1 MQITLIIAAL
11 TVIGLPL
18 LLGIAWTLHYLVS
31 LPLRRRE
38 KMRVLLDLIEDGL
51 RHGRTPEQTLR
62 EWRLTRDGSL
72 GRAAVRL
79 ADAVAGGKSF
89 AEGLEQEGG
98 VFPAPVR
105 MMLRSGHQAGNLELV
120 IPACRSH
127 LEDALGEVR
136 SAHDYLM
143 VLALGVSPFWVLIFL
158 LLSVFVFPKFAQ
170 IATDMGGPPPGLF
183 TFMMQHHGWLVWY
196 QAILMTVCYAG
207 ATLYLGGP
215 KLHAW
220 LDRRLPGLNDWLAS
234 VVPWRRLRMTRDFS
248 SMLGILL
255 DAGVPEPRALQL
267 AAEST
272 ANRPFERRA
281 HKALEALAQGT
292 KLPDALRMLDKSGQL
307 AWRLRAAASTR
318 ERFMTSLAGWHD
330 ALDAEAFQREQTAS
344 QCITVAL
351 VVLNGF
357 FVGLLAVSVFG
368 WLIHLI
374 QIAPLW

>member
-1 MQITLIIAAL
+1 MQITLIIVAL
-11 TVIGLPL
+11 TIVGLPL
-18 LLGIAWTLHYLVS
+18 LLGVAWTLQYLVS

-51 RHGRTPEQTLR
+51 RHGHTPEQTLR
-62 EWRLTRDGSL
+62 AWRLTRDASL
-72 GRAAVRL
+72 GRAAARL

-89 AEGLEQEGG
+89 ADAIEAESG
-98 VFPAPVR
+98 VFPASVR

-120 IPACRSH
+120 IPACRGH
-127 LEDALGEVR
+127 LDDALGEVR
-136 SAHDYLM
+136 SAHDYLI

-158 LLSVFVFPKFAQ
+158 MLSVFVFPKFAQ
-170 IATDMGGPPPGLF
+170 IATDMGGHPPGLF
-183 TFMMQHHGWLVWY
+183 AFMMQHHGWLVWV
-196 QAILMTVCYAG
+196 QAVVMTLCYAG

-220 LDRRLPGLNDWLAS
+220 LDRRLPGLNDWLAAR
-234 VVPWRRLRMTRDFS
+234 VPWRRLRLTRDFS

-272 ANRPFERRA
+272 ANRPFERLAHRA
-281 HKALEALAQGT
+281 QEALARGT
-292 KLPDALRMLDKSGQL
+292 ALPEALRLVDKSGQL

-318 ERFMTSLAGWHD
+318 DRFMTALAGWHE
-330 ALDAEAFQREQTAS
+330 ALDAEAFQREQAAS

-368 WLIHLI
+368 WLIHLVE
-374 QIAPLW
+374 IAPLW